1 VALAD
6 YKPATAGIAGLL
18 LVLASA
24 AANADASG
32 RAAAETAEA
41 RIEAIRNALVDRALQ
56 SEVRVRGMSWI
67 DESGRLREHTLI
79 SSDLKVRGIR
89 VNAYVENDKP
99 RESVLIDAA
108 AAISG
113 NRNCAPPEARLRRPA
128 LVDIDYQP
136 KDGHSGQY
144 QLAQIARAVDKQI
157 ENDFSGKGTW
167 QLQKQSH
174 LPVHSQLVNF
184 GDRQSAPYLIRI
196 TIRQFRGAQYDTNA
210 AAGIFRLITGLP
222 RAQEAPEVAITMSL
236 SAIGT
241 DRVLWSDSTL
251 LSLPAAEV
259 SMQSR
264 QPEEDLR
271 EKIAHVVSNWNTRIE
286 TLLKCE
292 PVFFNLSVT
301 AGGEHRI
308 NAGAAAGI
316 RMRDKFVIVD
326 QTRFPS
332 NVLGEEM
339 LQAVMLAEVESV
351 SRSSA
356 RVRILGSHPAIAGGR
371 WVAMPL

>member
-1 VALAD
+1 
-6 YKPATAGIAGLL
+6 
-18 LVLASA
+18 
-24 AANADASG
+24 
-32 RAAAETAEA
+32 
-41 RIEAIRNALVDRALQ
+41 
-56 SEVRVRGMSWI
+56 
-67 DESGRLREHTLI
+67 
-79 SSDLKVRGIR
+79 
-89 VNAYVENDKP
+89 
-99 RESVLIDAA
+99 
-108 AAISG
+108 
-113 NRNCAPPEARLRRPA
+113 
-128 LVDIDYQP
+128 
-136 KDGHSGQY
+136 
-144 QLAQIARAVDKQI
+144 
-157 ENDFSGKGTW
+157 
-167 QLQKQSH
+167 
-174 LPVHSQLVNF
+174 
-184 GDRQSAPYLIRI
+184 
-196 TIRQFRGAQYDTNA
+196 
-210 AAGIFRLITGLP
+210 
-222 RAQEAPEVAITMSL
+222 MSL

-316 RMRDKFVIVD
+316 RTRDKFVIVD